1 MKIIYYKNQE
11 IFNRAIGSLL
21 KWRKR
26 KITKK
31 LIFKKT
37 KVLPEFQNYIF
48 KFRFKSKEKYPAK
61 ILKINKIYSKKKIL
75 SYLEWVIKINGLKRN
90 ILEKTSKLSKKKF
103 LKTRDSKVLKF
114 YTCLLFF
121 IFRRGVFNG

>member
-21 KWRKR
+21 KWKKR

-75 SYLEWVIKINGLKRN
+75 SYLEWVIKINSLKRK
-90 ILEKTSKLSKKKF
+90 ILEKTSKLSKNFF
-103 LKTRDSKVLKF
+103 LKTEYSRELKF
-114 YTCLLFF
+114 FTCLLFF
-121 IFRRGVFNG
+121 FFRNFVLNC